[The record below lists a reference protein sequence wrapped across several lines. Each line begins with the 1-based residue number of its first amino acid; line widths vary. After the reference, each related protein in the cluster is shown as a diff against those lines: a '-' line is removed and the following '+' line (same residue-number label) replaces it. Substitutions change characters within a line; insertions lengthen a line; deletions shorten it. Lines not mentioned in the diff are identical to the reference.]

1 MYFSR
6 IYKIIIA
13 VFLFFLVVNGMAQD
27 IINSTIVEQRSY
39 QLYLDKNWSELT
51 KYGNKAI
58 SKEYDYFYLRMRIGI
73 AYYEQKKHMR
83 AIKHFEKAVEFNSAD
98 TLALEYLYYSYVFSG
113 RSNQAKLLT
122 EKFNAALHNKIK
134 PPKNKFI
141 NGMYIEGGPL
151 YSNLNDNYKNIDID
165 GIYNKYGEAAILK
178 NMQYWQFGLK
188 HQLSSKFSIYQGYSN
203 IKLDLTK
210 NIRINNKDT
219 WDNYPLTQHDY
230 YVSFTKQYKHF
241 SFSPALHLIKVDFT
255 THYPNFSLTPN
266 EPVFRF
272 RDTSFTNY
280 VTSFSLTKN
289 KGIYTCNLSAGFS
302 QLNGF
307 TQIQTGFALTY
318 YPKANTNFYGTSS
331 LVYLNES
338 NLNGSN
344 WRESNWNESEASR
357 VIAIQRFGL
366 KLAKKLWAE
375 AGITYG
381 NQRNYY
387 ENNAFV
393 VFNTADKILY
403 KYSFYI
409 TSSLLKH
416 IELSIRYDYFSR
428 ENTYINFND
437 LYQPQLINVNYQ
449 TQSIIGGIK
458 WKF

>member
-1 MYFSR
+1 M
-6 IYKIIIA
+6 
-13 VFLFFLVVNGMAQD
+13 
-27 IINSTIVEQRSY
+27 
-39 QLYLDKNWSELT
+39 
-51 KYGNKAI
+51 
-58 SKEYDYFYLRMRIGI
+58 
-73 AYYEQKKHMR
+73 
-83 AIKHFEKAVEFNSAD
+83 
-98 TLALEYLYYSYVFSG
+98 
-113 RSNQAKLLT
+113 
-122 EKFNAALHNKIK
+122 
-134 PPKNKFI
+134 
-141 NGMYIEGGPL
+141 
-151 YSNLNDNYKNIDID
+151 
-165 GIYNKYGEAAILK
+165 
-178 NMQYWQFGLK
+178 
-188 HQLSSKFSIYQGYSN
+188 
-203 IKLDLTK
+203 
-210 NIRINNKDT
+210 
-219 WDNYPLTQHDY
+219 
-230 YVSFTKQYKHF
+230 
-241 SFSPALHLIKVDFT
+241 
-255 THYPNFSLTPN
+255 TPN

-289 KGIYTCNLSAGFS
+289 KGIYTCNLFAGFS
-302 QLNGF
+302 QLNGL